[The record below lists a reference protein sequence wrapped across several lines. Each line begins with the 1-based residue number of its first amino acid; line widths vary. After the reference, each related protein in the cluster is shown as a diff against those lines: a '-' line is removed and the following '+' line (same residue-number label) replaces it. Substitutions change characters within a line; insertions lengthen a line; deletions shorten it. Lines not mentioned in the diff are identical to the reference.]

1 MRIAEIKF
9 NDIANGPGVRT
20 SVFVSGCTHHCFNCF
35 NPETWSF
42 KYGKEYTQE
51 IEDSIINSAKPYYI
65 AGMTLLGGEPMELV
79 NQEGLISLVRR
90 FKSEC
95 PGKTLWCFTGYL
107 FEDLLPGGKMH
118 STYTD
123 ELLSYI
129 DVLVDGEFLDA
140 QKDVSLI
147 FKGSKNQRTIDVQ
160 NSLKEGKVI
169 ELELEKGTI

>member
-1 MRIAEIKF
+1 MRIAEIKY

-20 SVFVSGCTHHCFNCF
+20 SVFVSGCTHHCYNCF

-51 IEDSIINSAKPYYI
+51 IEDDVINSVKPYYI
-65 AGMTLLGGEPMELV
+65 AGLTLLGGEPMELV
-79 NQEGLISLVRR
+79 NQEGLINLVRR
-90 FKSEC
+90 FKAEC

-107 FEDLLPGGKMH
+107 FEDLISGGKQN

-147 FKGSKNQRTIDVQ
+147 FKGSRNQRTIDVQ
-160 NSLKEGKVI
+160 SSLKENKVI
-169 ELELEKGTI
+169 EIDLQKGSL